1 MYSPEEIEN
10 FRMIFV
16 MFDPEHS
23 GFVGVKDLETI
34 LKSLGRDPSEATDL
48 VADMNLADERLSFTE
63 FLKIMKALE
72 SRLTAKDG
80 DKEDDEEDEL
90 EPIEG
95 TLEDRNKFGALLPR
109 TGVHFLPDTKVV
121 DFLR

>member
-1 MYSPEEIEN
+1 
-10 FRMIFV
+10 MIFV

-80 DKEDDEEDEL
+80 EKEDDEEDEL

>member
-1 MYSPEEIEN
+1 MYSQEEIEN

-34 LKSLGRDPSEATDL
+34 LKSLGRDPEEAADL
-48 VADMNLADERLSFTE
+48 VADMELADNRMSFME

-72 SRLTAKDG
+72 SRLTAKD
-80 DKEDDEEDEL
+80 DK
-90 EPIEG
+90 
-95 TLEDRNKFGALLPR
+95 
-109 TGVHFLPDTKVV
+109 
-121 DFLR
+121 